1 MKDYIFFDEFYAENG
16 HLDTKEKAIA
26 TFLLIQDIQV
36 QWKEFCRRSHIHHL
50 DPALNHTAYRLFL
63 WTVKYKA
70 IYEWYKENRRN
81 FIYPKD
87 ADHPATDYDFT
98 IKTGYEKTKNGTYV
112 DEPRYRKVAN
122 VSMSAKTQET

>member
-1 MKDYIFFDEFYAENG
+1 MKDYILFDEFYAENT

-26 TFLLIQDIQV
+26 TFLVIQDIQV
-36 QWKEFCRRSHIHHL
+36 QWKEFCRRSHIHHI
-50 DPALNHTAYRLFL
+50 DPALNHAAYRLFL
-63 WTVKYKA
+63 WTVKFKA

-81 FIYPKD
+81 FIYPKG
-87 ADHPATDYDFT
+87 ADHPATDYDFA

-122 VSMSAKTQET
+122 LSMSAKTKET